1 MQKRKQ
7 YRLLINLEEEEE
19 EKRYLLV
26 VDDQGP
32 MGAEINQIRET
43 EFQGVLD

>member
-7 YRLLINLEEEEE
+7 YRLLINLEEEE